1 MDLRSIC
8 KNQIV
13 GCGTHM
19 EWRSVLIRVVK
30 SWEISSTFRKPS
42 GIFGN
47 FPGFFK
53 CSRIFGNVPG
63 FWKRTGIFEMFRDF

>member
-13 GCGTHM
+13 GCGIKM
-19 EWRSVLIRVVK
+19 EWRSVLIRVAK
-30 SWEISSTFRKPS
+30 SWEISSTFRKLS